1 MNNLVNW
8 IKKSIF
14 SISQEKKNTI
24 YIMQRQGILYLVEN
38 IRKSFTESTLFEVWL
53 TTDKI
58 NGESIFKAEIMI

>member
-1 MNNLVNW
+1 MYNLVNW

-14 SISQEKKNTI
+14 SVSQEKKNTI

-53 TTDKI
+53 TADKI
-58 NGESIFKAEIMI
+58 NNESIFKAERMI